1 MKITG
6 KIIKKTAS
14 EKGIDLQV
22 HIWGD
27 ADQQKNV
34 LETLDKWTVFQTE
47 LKLNFEDDSSK
58 KKITPEE
65 DDKVEA
71 V

>member
-6 KIIKKTAS
+6 KIIKKTTS
-14 EKGIDLQV
+14 EKGIDLNIR
-22 HIWGD
+22 IWGD

-34 LETLDKWTVFQTE
+34 LETLDKWAVFRTE
-47 LKLNFEDDSSK
+47 LKLDLEEDSSQ

-65 DDKVEA
+65 EGQ
-71 V
+71 